1 MTDQDVD
8 VRGALQSE
16 AETLRRRFAVR
27 SLFLFGSAARGQ
39 AGPASDVDVLVE
51 FDGPPTFDRYMD
63 LKFHLEDLLGRRVD
77 VVTPAALKPHMRPVV
92 QREAVRVA

>member
-1 MTDQDVD
+1 MGAQDVD
-8 VRGALQSE
+8 ARAVLEKE

-51 FDGPPTFDRYMD
+51 FNGPPTFDRYMD
-63 LKFHLEDLLGRRVD
+63 LKFHLEDLLGLRVD
-77 VVTPAALKPHMRPVV
+77 VVTPAALKPRMRPVV

>member
-1 MTDQDVD
+1 M
-8 VRGALQSE
+8 
-16 AETLRRRFAVR
+16 
-27 SLFLFGSAARGQ
+27 FLFGSAARGQ

>member
-1 MTDQDVD
+1 MAVQDIDARAV
-8 VRGALQSE
+8 LEKE
-16 AETLRRRFAVR
+16 AETLRRQFAVR

-63 LKFHLEDLLGRRVD
+63 LKFHLEDILGRRVD
-77 VVTPAALKPHMRPVV
+77 VVTPAALKPRMRPVV

>member
-8 VRGALQSE
+8 VRVALQSE
-16 AETLRRRFAVR
+16 AEALRQRFAVR